1 METRTFHRI
10 SLYESQDP
18 GVAIMLEVE
27 GCEGWIEERGK
38 VDHLGQR
45 VSWNSKRHY
54 VGEGRSLS
62 STSGAIGP
70 QASLIKQPK

>member
-1 METRTFHRI
+1 
-10 SLYESQDP
+10 
-18 GVAIMLEVE
+18 MLEVE